1 MIEKTGGIVL
11 HSIRYGETSLIV
23 KVFTHSHGVQS
34 YIVPGVR
41 KAKSRV
47 PNNLF
52 QPLTIID
59 LVAYHKGKGGLQH
72 IKEVSCPIAYKSI
85 PYDIVKSSVA
95 IFLSEI
101 LNKSLKEQDPQPGM
115 YDFITQALRYFDQKD
130 NPPVNFHLGFLIH
143 LSRYLGFQP
152 RNNFDRQ
159 HCFFN
164 LKEGM
169 FQQYSGEQHTCLN
182 KALSQHLHEI
192 NTCDLYQ
199 LDNMIIKN
207 NERRSL
213 LTSIIDYYSFHLE
226 GFKGVQSHMILE
238 TVLG

>member
-11 HSIRYGETSLIV
+11 HSIRHGDTSLIV
-23 KVFTHSHGVQS
+23 KVFTRTHGVQA
-34 YIVPGVR
+34 YIIPGVR
-41 KAKSRV
+41 KVKSRV

-59 LVAYHKGKGGLQH
+59 LVAYHKEKGGLQH
-72 IKEVSCPIAYKSI
+72 IKEVSCPKIFNSI
-85 PYDIVKSSVA
+85 PYDILKSSVA

-101 LNKSLKEQDPQPGM
+101 LNKSLKELDPNPGM
-115 YDFITQALRYFDQKD
+115 YDFITQALRYFDQTE
-130 NPPVNFHLGFLIH
+130 NPSTNFHLVFLMH

-152 RNNFDRQ
+152 RNNYDVE

-164 LKEGM
+164 LREGV
-169 FQQYSGEQHTCLN
+169 FQKYPGDKHTCLD
-182 KALSQHLHEI
+182 KELSLYFHQI

-199 LDNMIIKN
+199 HQNITIKSN
-207 NERRSL
+207 VRRSL
-213 LTSIIDYYSFHLE
+213 LTSTIDYYSFHLE
-226 GFKGVQSHMILE
+226 GFKGVKSHLILE